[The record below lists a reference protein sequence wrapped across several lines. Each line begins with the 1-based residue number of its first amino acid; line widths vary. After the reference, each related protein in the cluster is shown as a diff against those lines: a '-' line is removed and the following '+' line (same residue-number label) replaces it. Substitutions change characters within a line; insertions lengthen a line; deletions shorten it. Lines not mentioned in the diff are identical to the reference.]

1 MTPQVGLAILNL
13 ELKPVFCNAEA
24 YRIVTYPAKG
34 RPQQALEDLA
44 VREIRAI
51 AQHTAEDSAHAYM
64 SGRRKY
70 LVRMINSGRQA
81 TGVSAGL
88 LNGNT
93 PSAVLLMERPSHNK
107 VERIDEISR
116 QYDLTE
122 REREAIS
129 LLCHGLTSKQ
139 IAQQMNISPNTVKV
153 FLRLV
158 MLKMNVSTRSAIVG
172 KLVDTSVSVNP

>member
-24 YRIVTYPAKG
+24 YRIVTYPGNA
-34 RPQQALEDLA
+34 RPQRALEQLA
-44 VREIRAI
+44 IQEIQAI
-51 AQHTAEDSAHAYM
+51 AKQTAKDSTHAYL
-64 SGRRKY
+64 SGRRTY
-70 LVRMINSGRQA
+70 LVRMISSGKQA
-81 TGVSAGL
+81 AGVSASL

-93 PSAVLLMERPSHNK
+93 PSAVLLMERPSNSK

-129 LLCHGLTSKQ
+129 LLCQGLTSKQ
-139 IAQQMNISPNTVKV
+139 IAEQMNISPNTVKV

>member
-44 VREIRAI
+44 IQEIRAI
-51 AQHTAEDSAHAYM
+51 AQHTAEDSAYM

-81 TGVSAGL
+81 AGVSASL

-107 VERIDEISR
+107 VERIDEISK